1 MTGFVPTGPGGK
13 DGEAVPSSDWT
24 EEMSM
29 DFTAEELREFL
40 EADDVHVDADPLFR
54 ERLRRQL
61 WALLLKQMAD
71 DDPGSP
77 GGAL

>member
-1 MTGFVPTGPGGK
+1 MNSRGAGGRRPGLHAREWNVATELGNGFE
-13 DGEAVPSSDWT
+13 D
-24 EEMSM
+24 
-29 DFTAEELREFL
+29 ELREFL

>member
-1 MTGFVPTGPGGK
+1 MSSRGAGGRPPESDAREWNVATELGNGFE
-13 DGEAVPSSDWT
+13 D
-24 EEMSM
+24 
-29 DFTAEELREFL
+29 ELREFL

-61 WALLLKQMAD
+61 WALLLKQVTD

-77 GGAL
+77 GGTL